1 MGQEDTLDK
10 EMVTHSSII
19 AGKIPQTEDHDG
31 LQSMRSQRV
40 EHDWVTKHNTQKG
53 KVILL
58 IWKDKRLIHIVT
70 TIYNTSIY
78 RKGRQED
85 WPSDT

>member
-1 MGQEDTLDK
+1 MVGLIMGREDTLDK

-40 EHDWVTKHNTQKG
+40 EHD
-53 KVILL
+53 
-58 IWKDKRLIHIVT
+58 
-70 TIYNTSIY
+70 
-78 RKGRQED
+78 
-85 WPSDT
+85 